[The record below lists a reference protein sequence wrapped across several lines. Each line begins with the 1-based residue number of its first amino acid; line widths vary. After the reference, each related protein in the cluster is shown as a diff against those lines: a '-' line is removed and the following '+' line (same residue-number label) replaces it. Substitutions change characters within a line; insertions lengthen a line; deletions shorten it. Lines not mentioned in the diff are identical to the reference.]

1 MEAEREQAY
10 RDALEAA
17 QQAGKVG
24 ARGVDDFD
32 EDDED
37 DEKDDGDDEGD
48 EWDVRP
54 SRPSSLAT
62 ASLGMALVASAAL
75 HPGHAE
81 AATAMITE
89 DVGVS
94 KEAVQAAIFALRPSL
109 ALLEFLFIMRIPMGW
124 TPEIKDNA
132 FPWVLAYIP
141 TEPLMRFMRKVVPT
155 VGGVDIS
162 AVVWFAIL
170 SFLNEILIG
179 PQGLL
184 VMLSRQ
190 G

>member
-1 MEAEREQAY
+1 MQADAEREQAY
-10 RDALEAA
+10 RDAVEAA
-17 QQAGKVG
+17 QRAGNADVFPEG
-24 ARGVDDFD
+24 LVFESDEENDDP
-32 EDDED
+32 ERNLS
-37 DEKDDGDDEGD
+37 G
-48 EWDVRP
+48 R
-54 SRPSSLAT
+54 SLA
-62 ASLGMALVASAAL
+62 SVGMAMAMVSATL
-75 HPGHAE
+75 LPGHAE

-94 KEAVQAAIFALRPSL
+94 TEAVQAAIFALRPSL

-132 FPWVLAYIP
+132 FPWVLAYLP
-141 TEPLMRFMRKVVPT
+141 TEPLMRFMRKVVPP

-162 AVVWFAIL
+162 AVVWFALL
-170 SFLNEILIG
+170 SFINEILIG

-184 VMLSRQ
+184 VLLARQ